1 MSQTELTTGVEER
14 KTIQQEMVAAAPP
27 HEEHCTNCGAFAP
40 RRYCPECGQETT
52 AKITAL
58 KPLVL
63 EFLNEFA
70 SVDSKLAHTFAALL
84 FHPGRLTKDYIEGR
98 RIRYIAPIR
107 LYVLTSALFVLAS
120 TIGHDKGVEEL
131 TKLLLIVAPMLA
143 FLLTLLHWRSR
154 RYYIEHL
161 IFALH
166 AQAFACLLGALVYP
180 STWLISYFTHRS
192 IRSLV
197 VPLMMSLLVWML
209 AYVLFALKKVYQ
221 QSWGKTLLKFA
232 GLSGFYILLYVGIRL
247 LFNLR

>member
-1 MSQTELTTGVEER
+1 MSQTELITGAEER
-14 KTIQQEMVAAAPP
+14 KSLPQDAVATPSP
-27 HEEHCTNCGAFAP
+27 HEDLCANCGAFAP
-40 RRYCPECGQETT
+40 RRYCPECGQETA

-70 SVDSKLAHTFAALL
+70 SFDSKLAHTFAALL
-84 FHPGRLTKDYIEGR
+84 FHPGKLTKDYIEGR

-120 TIGHDKGVEEL
+120 TIGHDKGADEL
-131 TKLLLIVAPMLA
+131 TKLLLIVAPVLA
-143 FLLTLLHWRSR
+143 FLLTLLDWRSR
-154 RYYIEHL
+154 RFYIEHL

-166 AQAFACLLGALVYP
+166 AQAFACLLGALIYP
-180 STWLISYFTHRS
+180 STWFISSLTHRS

-209 AYVLFALKKVYQ
+209 AYVLFALKKVYK
-221 QSWGKTLLKFA
+221 QSWSMTLLKFA
-232 GLSGFYILLYVGIRL
+232 GLAGFYILLSEGIRL
-247 LFNLR
+247 LFQLR